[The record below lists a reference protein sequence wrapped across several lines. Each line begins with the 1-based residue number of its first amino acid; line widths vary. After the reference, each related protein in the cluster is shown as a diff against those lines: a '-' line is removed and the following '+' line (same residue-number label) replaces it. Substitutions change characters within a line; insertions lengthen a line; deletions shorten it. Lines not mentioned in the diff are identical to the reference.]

1 MLICSALI
9 QISSVQG
16 LYQDEISL
24 SFNWSKSNYYQG
36 DSGSV
41 TITLRSTCG
50 NELEFTWVG
59 IHFAWMRENYYYRL
73 DLSSNPKR
81 IPSGGS
87 ITFTSITF
95 YVDADTSIGWNDYHV
110 LIHYK
115 EHHWYGWDT
124 TDKTWTSSTMQMYIR
139 DAYEKTYNELRPQVS
154 SDLNN
159 AEGAGY
165 EGADAKSLISQASS
179 EYDLALSLANQG
191 KWEGAVTH
199 LQTASNFLMQA
210 SAAEE
215 DYWRQEASD
224 SIDTAGQKIEQLAD
238 CECEDA
244 KSLLEEAETKL
255 SDAQDSYGKGT
266 LAYYKVA
273 YNAALQA
280 TNYADQASSKEQ
292 EYREEKQRQLEG
304 QQQLM
309 LIGGVAAVAIVGA
322 SVALMRRKPKPIA

>member
-110 LIHYK
+110 LINYK
-115 EHHWYGWDT
+115 EHHF
-124 TDKTWTSSTMQMYIR
+124 
-139 DAYEKTYNELRPQVS
+139 S